1 MRRFVYI
8 FIAFHKN
15 LLPLTISTL
24 LHKSKLSI
32 NPYNFFIM
40 LNKWMANL
48 FLGVLLLPFLTGC
61 GKSGKDNRNT
71 GEQSPNIVY
80 ILADDLG
87 YGDLS
92 CLNDSSKIQ
101 TSNIDELA
109 DEGMYF
115 TDAHSGSAVCTP
127 TRYGILTGRYSWRS
141 RLKSGV
147 TWSYD
152 KHLIDPQTMTVA
164 SFLKEHGYNTA
175 CIGKWHL
182 GLDWAMEDSEQV
194 DFSKPIENGPPALGF
209 QYFYGITASLDI
221 PPYVY
226 IKNNRVTTTSIDTI
240 EENQGKDFWRRGPIG
255 EDFRHEEVLPRLA
268 EKAVDYIN
276 RQSQEKPFFLY
287 FPLTA
292 PHTPILPTERFQGKT
307 NTNAYGDFVL
317 MVDHVVGQV
326 MDVLESK
333 GLKENTLIVFTSD
346 NGCSPRAD
354 FEELAQV
361 GHDPSYRFRGHKAD
375 IYEGGHRIPFIAR
388 WPGHIEEGTAS
399 DETVCLNDLLATCA
413 DMMNDTLPD
422 TAGEDSYSILPVL
435 LGQEYQSPIR
445 EATVHHSVNG
455 SFAIR
460 QGKWKLIF
468 CPGSGGWS
476 YPRPEKAGKMDLP
489 SLQLYNLEKDID
501 ESKNLVSEYPEVVDR
516 LTGLMEQ
523 YIEEGRSTPGASQ
536 KNQGEI
542 EFLPEGYKR

>member
-1 MRRFVYI
+1 
-8 FIAFHKN
+8 
-15 LLPLTISTL
+15 
-24 LHKSKLSI
+24 
-32 NPYNFFIM
+32 
-40 LNKWMANL
+40 MANL
-48 FLGVLLLPFLTGC
+48 FLGVFLLPYLTGC
-61 GKSGKDNRNT
+61 GKSGKDNGNT

-87 YGDLS
+87 YGDIS
-92 CLNDSSKIQ
+92 YLNDSSKIQ
-101 TSNIDELA
+101 TSNIDKLA
-109 DEGMYF
+109 EEGMSF
-115 TDAHSGSAVCTP
+115 TDANSASAVSTP
-127 TRYGILTGRYSWRS
+127 TRYGILTGRYSWRT

-147 TWSYD
+147 LWGTD
-152 KHLIDPQTMTVA
+152 KPLIDSETMTVA
-164 SFLKEHGYNTA
+164 SLLNDQGYNTA

-182 GLDWAMEDSEQV
+182 GLDWVQDDSGRV
-194 DFSKPIENGPPALGF
+194 DFSKPIENGPLALGF
-209 QYFYGITASLDI
+209 QYFYGISSSLDI

-226 IKNNRVTTTSIDTI
+226 IENDRVTSTSIDTI
-240 EENQGKDFWRRGPIG
+240 RENEGKGFWRKGPIA
-255 EDFRHEEVLPRLA
+255 ENFKHKKVLPELTD
-268 EKAVDYIN
+268 KAVDYIN
-276 RQSQEKPFFLY
+276 RQSQDKPFFLY
-287 FPLTA
+287 FPLPA
-292 PHTPILPTERFQGKT
+292 PHTPILPTEPFQGKT

-326 MDVLESK
+326 MDALESK
-333 GLKENTLIVFTSD
+333 GLKGNTLIVFTSD

-354 FEELAQV
+354 FEELAEV

-388 WPGHIEEGTAS
+388 WPGHIEEGSTS
-399 DETVCLNDLLATCA
+399 DETICLNDLLATCA

-476 YPRPEKAGKMDLP
+476 DPRPEKAGEMDIP

-501 ESKNLVSEYPEVVDR
+501 ESNNVVSEHPRLVDK
-516 LTGLMEQ
+516 LTDLMDQ
-523 YIEEGRSTPGASQ
+523 YIEQGRSTPGTKQ
-536 KNQGEI
+536 QNYGEI
-542 EFLPEGYKR
+542 ELLPEGYER